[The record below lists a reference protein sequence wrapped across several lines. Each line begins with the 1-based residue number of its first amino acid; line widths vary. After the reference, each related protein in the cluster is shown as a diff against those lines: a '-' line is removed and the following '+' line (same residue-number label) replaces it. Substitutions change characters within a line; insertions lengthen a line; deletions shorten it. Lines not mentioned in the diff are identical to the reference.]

1 MTTGLEIDEATS
13 VALPWREWGAADAP
27 RTALLLHG
35 LSSAGAVWWR
45 VADLLAARGF
55 RVVSPDL
62 RGHGDAPRTLRYPL
76 GALAADVLRLRP
88 GAAADGTPWN
98 VVVAHS
104 LGGAI
109 AVLALAHYPSWART
123 AVLVD
128 PALRNLRADNPVAF
142 DAFVT
147 AAIAEVEQPDAAEIG
162 AAHPDWHAEDVQLK
176 VRAAQQ
182 TSRHTVEGVLG
193 DTARWDVESQFE
205 RIAVPV
211 TVLGADPAFPDAAVS
226 AALGERLA
234 VHPNVGYAVA
244 TGSGHSIHRSDPERV
259 VAEVLEIT
267 ASDDLERAS

>member
-35 LSSAGAVWWR
+35 LSSASAVWWR

-55 RVVSPDL
+55 RVVAPDL

-76 GALAADVLRLRP
+76 GALAADVLRLHP
-88 GAAADGTPWN
+88 GGAGDDTPWDLLIG
-98 VVVAHS
+98 HS
-104 LGGAI
+104 LGGAV
-109 AVLALAHYPSWART
+109 AVLALAHDPSWAKA

-128 PALRNLRADNPVAF
+128 PALRNLRTDNPVAF
-142 DAFVT
+142 AAFV
-147 AAIAEVEQPDAAEIG
+147 AASIDEVERPDAAVIQ
-162 AAHPDWHAEDVQLK
+162 AAHPDWHAEDVHLK
-176 VRAAQQ
+176 VRAAQL

-205 RIAVPV
+205 RITVPV
-211 TVLGADPAFPDAAVS
+211 TVLGADPTFPDAAVS

-234 VHPNVGYAVA
+234 AAHPNVSYAVA

-259 VAEVLEIT
+259 AAEVE
-267 ASDDLERAS
+267 DLMLKATN